1 MRFVKNENVKNE
13 QLLTWLKLVHSRNLL
28 LPMIFNGNEAIRN
41 SSVILAVD
49 KLRTTASTL
58 ANLSDFIYL
67 PENYTNYSN
76 SSSNFLNYSD
86 EQYNLSLS
94 TEYIFDR
101 TDVRVIFIILY
112 SLVFCCCFFGK
123 LLTERNCRTLLLPLP
138 RSLPLLH
145 TVLKRLDVRVSLL
158 DKPLLRVNIRCP
170 FHKYK

>member
-1 MRFVKNENVKNE
+1 MIFCILRRVVIIDGDQMRFVKNENGKNE

-123 LLTERNCRTLLLPLP
+123 LWEKLSSTSTTPSP
-138 RSLPLLH
+138 ISSLITH
-145 TVLKRLDVRVSLL
+145 SFEGAW
-158 DKPLLRVNIRCP
+158 C
-170 FHKYK
+170 